1 MHDRTE
7 ERLASTDCGLV
18 EANSNVRFEKDGLG
32 VRGWRRCAAR
42 DAAASEGLSGAL
54 VRLLGPSA
62 RTLEIDGRPKDC
74 AVACWM
80 IRISQDFAGGRRPCR
95 PWPAVDLEYRSETMI
110 HEQTVDAGRP
120 CTGHPEQAKRFR
132 DAGAFG
138 AGTRVEGL
146 EPPIAGFVDRRRT
159 LFRDLDLP
167 SPHPPARSRPSEP
180 GRQPIIRTGPGSGVV
195 LEVRRCPSDLAAV
208 L

>member
-80 IRISQDFAGGRRPCR
+80 IRISQEFRGVRRWSPTLQ
-95 PWPAVDLEYRSETMI
+95 AVAS
-110 HEQTVDAGRP
+110 GRP
-120 CTGHPEQAKRFR
+120 RVPVRDHEPRANRRCGSPVHRPLRASEALPRCGGLRCWNASGRTRTSDRRFR
-132 DAGAFG
+132 GPKTDA
-138 AGTRVEGL
+138 V
-146 EPPIAGFVDRRRT
+146 P
-159 LFRDLDLP
+159 
-167 SPHPPARSRPSEP
+167 RS
-180 GRQPIIRTGPGSGVV
+180 
-195 LEVRRCPSDLAAV
+195 
-208 L
+208 